1 MIRRLLTAALKGP
14 LYTAF
19 VLAAALPLHAATLDG
34 MKIHSTSTGKGSK
47 TLVLVHGWTCDET
60 SWAANVPELAKH
72 YRVITLDLPGHG
84 KSDAPKDGKVTMD
97 MFARAVEAV
106 RAEQKVDR
114 IILVGHS
121 MGTPVIRQYA
131 HLYPQHVTALVL
143 VDGVVVAPTPP
154 GGRGIRTPLDPDQLM
169 TPQGLSMRE
178 GMIKGMFTPKT
189 PKDVQDHVL
198 KMMLGAPPAT
208 AASAM
213 RTTFDEKYAS
223 DEVMAVPAYAIFAE
237 KSFAL
242 SSTPFLKR
250 VLPKIEY
257 VEMPGTG
264 HFVMMEQPQEF
275 NRLLMKFVESL

>member
-1 MIRRLLTAALKGP
+1 MTHTTMRRTLLA
-14 LYTAF
+14 AF
-19 VLAAALPLHAATLDG
+19 VTLAAVAVHAATLDG
-34 MKIHSTSTGKGSK
+34 INIHSTSTGKGAK
-47 TLVLVHGWTCDET
+47 TLMLVHGWTCDET
-60 SWAANVPELAKH
+60 SWAGNVPELAKQ
-72 YRVITLDLPGHG
+72 YRVITVDLPGHG
-84 KSDAPKDGKVTMD
+84 KSGAPKDGKVTMD

-106 RAEQKVDR
+106 RVEQKVDK

-131 HLYPQHVTALVL
+131 HLYPQHVAALVL

-154 GGRGIRTPLDPDQLM
+154 GGRGIRTPLDPDKL
-169 TPQGLSMRE
+169 TTAEGLAMRE

-189 PKDVQDHVL
+189 PKDVQEHVL

-213 RTTFDEKYAS
+213 RTTFDEAYAS
-223 DEVMAVPAYAIFAE
+223 DEVMTMPAYAIFAE

-242 SSTPFLKR
+242 SATPFLKK
-250 VLPKIEY
+250 VLPKLEY

-264 HFVMMEQPQEF
+264 HFVMMEQPAEF
-275 NRLLMKFVESL
+275 DRLLLNFVKTLP

>member
-1 MIRRLLTAALKGP
+1 MIRRMLTATLKGS
-14 LYTAF
+14 LYTAILL
-19 VLAAALPLHAATLDG
+19 VALPLHAATLDG
-34 MKIHSTSTGKGSK
+34 MKIHSTSTGKGAK
-47 TLVLVHGWTCDET
+47 TLMLIHGWTCDET
-60 SWAANVPELAKH
+60 SWALNVPELSKH

-97 MFARAVEAV
+97 MFAKAVEAV
-106 RAEQKVDR
+106 RAEQKVDK
-114 IILVGHS
+114 IILAGHS
-121 MGTPVIRQYA
+121 MGTPVVRQYA
-131 HLYPQHVTALVL
+131 KLYPQHVAALVL

-154 GGRGIRTPLDPDQLM
+154 GGRGIQTPLDADKLL
-169 TPQGLSMRE
+169 TPEGLAMRE
-178 GMIKGMFTPKT
+178 GMIKGMFTPQT

-223 DEVMAVPAYAIFAE
+223 DEVMNIPTYGIFAE

-242 SSTPFLKR
+242 SATPFLKK
-250 VLPKIEY
+250 VFPKFEF
-257 VEMPGTG
+257 VAMPGTG
-264 HFVMMEQPQEF
+264 HFVMMEQPEEF

>member
-1 MIRRLLTAALKGP
+1 MTTKRSLTVALGALLLQLSLPAA
-14 LYTAF
+14 
-19 VLAAALPLHAATLDG
+19 AATLDG
-34 MKIHSTSTGKGSK
+34 MTIHSTSTGKGAK
-47 TLVLVHGWTCDET
+47 TLMLVHGWTCDET
-60 SWAANVPELAKH
+60 SWAANVPELSKH
-72 YRVITLDLPGHG
+72 YRVITVDLPGHG
-84 KSDAPKDGKVTMD
+84 RSGAPKDGMVTMD

-106 RAEQKVDR
+106 RAEQKVDK

-154 GGRGIRTPLDPDQLM
+154 GGQGVRTPLDADKLL
-169 TPQGLSMRE
+169 TSEGLTMRE

-189 PKDVQDHVL
+189 PKDVQEHVL

-213 RTTFDEKYAS
+213 RTTFDPAYAS
-223 DEVMAVPAYAIFAE
+223 DEVMAIPAYGIFAE

-242 SSTPFLKR
+242 SATPFLKK
-250 VLPKIEY
+250 VLPKLDY
-257 VEMPGTG
+257 VAMPGTG

-275 NRLLMKFVESL
+275 DRLLMKFVDGL